1 MNTTINNDY
10 KEQELSWKPTIHVK
24 HNQDKQKWIISLE
37 NILKFSFIKRSEN
50 TLDYIYSI
58 NPDKADSVL
67 KYYMLVKYAK
77 NFYLVK

>member
-37 NILKFSFIKRSEN
+37 NILKFSFIKRS
-50 TLDYIYSI
+50 
-58 NPDKADSVL
+58 
-67 KYYMLVKYAK
+67 
-77 NFYLVK
+77 